1 MAGAASMSIGGQAVS
16 GAWAACGLAREP
28 RSLRASA
35 PSAGRRMSIG
45 GPEEHEIGGP
55 DEHHEQQR
63 AHIMRAGG

>member
-16 GAWAACGLAREP
+16 GAWA
-28 RSLRASA
+28 
-35 PSAGRRMSIG
+35 AGRRMSIG

-63 AHIMRAGG
+63 AHIMRAGR